1 MTILLDT
8 CAALWIMENDW
19 LRPEAV
25 AAIDEAYDR
34 NERVRVSPI
43 TGWEIGL
50 SAARGRFRSRYTP
63 QRWLEA
69 LLERP
74 EIAVAEMPSHVL
86 LESSALPGNLNR
98 DPADRIIAATA
109 REFGYT
115 VMTRDKALLDYGR
128 EGHLSVLEC

>member
-74 EIAVAEMPSHVL
+74 EIAVAEMPPHVL
-86 LESSALPGNLNR
+86 LESSTLPGNLNR